1 MFSFTNKNIQASIK
15 KIVKMLTEFFRKIK
29 FLTEN
34 TINSDATLLS
44 IVKKYLLST
53 ILQADKKR
61 TKRPICFIIL
71 TTQAVCLGTWQVC
84 IKMHI
89 VHIGEIPYIHSSNIN
104 LLAYAY
110 LCMLPCH

>member
-1 MFSFTNKNIQASIK
+1 MNFRKLPL
-15 KIVKMLTEFFRKIK
+15 VLTEFFRKIK

-34 TINSDATLLS
+34 TINSYVTLGVILS
-44 IVKKYLLST
+44 TVKKYLLST